1 MENLIIDSGIK
12 RIRINEDDN
21 RIIEFNPEDIVFVEK
36 FYGLI
41 KKFEEK
47 EADFRLKTEE
57 IGSIEGED
65 EYGIPL
71 NTKQTLDLIL
81 DLCNYLRKEIDE
93 VFGEDTSNKA
103 FGQTQTLNMFEQFFN
118 GIVPFVQKTRNERIE
133 KYYSK

>member
-57 IGSIEGED
+57 IESIKGED
-65 EYGIPL
+65 GYGIPL
-71 NTKQTLDLIL
+71 NTKQTLDLVL
-81 DLCNYLRKEIDE
+81 DLCNYLRKEIDK

-118 GIVPFVQKTRNERIE
+118 GIVPFVQKTRHERIE

>member
-1 MENLIIDSGIK
+1 VENLIIDSGIK